1 MKTNAVHEEHKLKYE
16 TLDEEL
22 AQFKERK
29 FDLLQMLFHHPSEKH
44 GIEFYKNLLGFTLI
58 SFLVFIVLLLV
69 L

>member
-29 FDLLQMLFHHPSEKH
+29 FDLLQMLLNYPAFLWRDF
-44 GIEFYKNLLGFTLI
+44 GIGCYYLPL
-58 SFLVFIVLLLV
+58 
-69 L
+69 